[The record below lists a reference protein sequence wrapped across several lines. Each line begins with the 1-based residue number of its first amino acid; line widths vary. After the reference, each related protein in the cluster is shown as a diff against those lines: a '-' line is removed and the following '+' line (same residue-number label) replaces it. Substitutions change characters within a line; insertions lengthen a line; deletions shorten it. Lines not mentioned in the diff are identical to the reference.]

1 MTWFVRPLLG
11 HTPLFEQELEIL
23 SLKPVSAVKCWI
35 TEAGSSELGL
45 ASTFKRLHSEREGVL
60 ALELLSAQPTGLSS
74 AAEPWQR
81 EDTQSH
87 LSPPPA
93 GLWHPQPPGP
103 GSDPHPHQ
111 SLLPWQLPGPLTWGA
126 VPQKGFRKAAPR
138 PPAPPPPWWGLRDSL
153 GIAFGFFQSRRRP
166 GGGAR
171 GRPCSHARPWPGAR
185 WLSLRR

>member
-81 EDTQSH
+81 EVVSSLFCLH
-87 LSPPPA
+87 WLSAPF
-93 GLWHPQPPGP
+93 PGP
-103 GSDPHPHQ
+103 Q
-111 SLLPWQLPGPLTWGA
+111 S
-126 VPQKGFRKAAPR
+126 
-138 PPAPPPPWWGLRDSL
+138 
-153 GIAFGFFQSRRRP
+153 
-166 GGGAR
+166 
-171 GRPCSHARPWPGAR
+171 
-185 WLSLRR
+185 